1 MKPLLHR
8 GKLLILTTALAC
20 GGLGASAA
28 ATQAA
33 QAATHLPAAA
43 VVAQAGSPYQPPN
56 PC

>member
-1 MKPLLHR
+1 MKR

-20 GGLGASAA
+20 GGLAASVA

-33 QAATHLPAAA
+33 HAAPHPAAA
-43 VVAQAGSPYQPPN
+43 LSAHTQPGTPPD